1 MTAREGSKAR
11 KMPGN
16 FVMLYIPVP
25 ARRSSH
31 TKVTAKLCVRGEAR
45 KRMMRHI
52 LGAKANDRREVPSG
66 CERKRASKKA
76 CQG

>member
-16 FVMLYIPVP
+16 FETLYMPVP
-25 ARRSSH
+25 ASRSSH
-31 TKVTAKLCVRGEAR
+31 TKVTAKLRVRGEPR
-45 KRMMRHI
+45 ERMVRYI

-66 CERKRASKKA
+66 CERKRATKKA